1 MDYTNIT
8 PEEAK
13 KLIQNAQAEILEQY
27 DEFVDKVSKTS
38 IEESKELIENDEKN
52 NADELLDTLDE

>member
-13 KLIQNAQAEILEQY
+13 NLIQNAQAEILEQY
-27 DEFVDKVSKTS
+27 DEFVYKVSKTS

-52 NADELLDTLDE
+52 NADKLLDTLDE

>member
-1 MDYTNIT
+1 MAYTNIT

-13 KLIQNAQAEILEQY
+13 NLIQNAQAEILEQY
-27 DEFVDKVSKTS
+27 DEFVNKVSKTS

>member
-13 KLIQNAQAEILEQY
+13 NLIQNAQAEILEQY
-27 DEFVDKVSKTS
+27 DEFVNKVSKTS

>member
-13 KLIQNAQAEILEQY
+13 NLIQNAQAESLEQY

>member
-52 NADELLDTLDE
+52 NADELLDTIDE

>member
-13 KLIQNAQAEILEQY
+13 NLIQNAQAEILEQY
-27 DEFVDKVSKTS
+27 DKFVDKVSKTS

-52 NADELLDTLDE
+52 NADKLLDTLDE

>member
-13 KLIQNAQAEILEQY
+13 NLIQNAQAEILEQY
-27 DEFVDKVSKTS
+27 DEFVNKVSKTS
-38 IEESKELIENDEKN
+38 IESKELIENDEKN

>member
-13 KLIQNAQAEILEQY
+13 NLIQNAQAEILEQY

>member
-38 IEESKELIENDEKN
+38 IEESKELIENNEKN